1 MVADITDQQQNN
13 EVPIPTEK
21 PHKKRRTKI
30 LRPSQIIN
38 KKRQYI
44 KISGAIGESIGLVET
59 GTKIFISGKTYSG
72 KSSLLTMFCKSF
84 ADVMLVD
91 YNNHEEKGGD
101 AGTVK
106 KKLEQAGIDQTYDA
120 RIRYYKAPI
129 ISDTEET
136 WDEVL
141 SKKRS
146 AGLSILDSVQH
157 AEMTKVHYLH
167 YTHKFCNQR
176 RGKILAFICHWLPGN
191 DLVKFIKHDCDVK
204 LEVMNY
210 VVWVESRLEGATN
223 KPIVIW
229 EEGAKKAWKKNY
241 SAVIKGNYW
250 PGKRK

>member
-1 MVADITDQQQNN
+1 MEKNKPGQPPIN
-13 EVPIPTEK
+13 EEVVSPEK
-21 PHKKRRTKI
+21 PRKKRRTKI

-44 KISGAIGESIGLVET
+44 EIAGAIGESIGLVEK
-59 GTKIFISGKTYSG
+59 GTKIYISGKSYSG
-72 KSSLLTMFCKSF
+72 KSSFMAMLCKSF
-84 ADVMLVD
+84 ADKMTVD

-106 KKLEQAGIDQTYDA
+106 KKLDQAGLDESYDS

-129 ISDTEET
+129 ESDVEET
-136 WDEVL
+136 WEEIL

-146 AGLSILDSVQH
+146 AGFAVLDSVQH
-157 AEMTKVHYLH
+157 AELDKHQYLRITEK
-167 YTHKFCNQR
+167 YCNPR
-176 RGKILAFICHWLPGN
+176 RGKIIAFVCHWVMN
-191 DLVKFIKHDCDVK
+191 DYMKFIKHDCDVK